1 MDFFRRLRPYLSL
14 LGFALVLGLAVGI
27 HSTHLLRFADQSIY
41 DAQIRWLR
49 ANASTPLA
57 QDVVVIGLDEAAY
70 ETIPEPTALWHRHL
84 ADLLTGLA
92 QAHPAVV
99 GLATPLPVRSYNFL
113 IEGIDIPLTEAL
125 KRQKTAA
132 PLLIGQPPGIGNRL
146 RPIAPEIV
154 AAAGAD
160 SIASLA
166 ICEDSDGVVRRINQ
180 PRCQMEEQTPPLALA
195 MARQL
200 GRQGS
205 PSGMIDYTVGGPIDY
220 TPVGDVLD
228 WIRRGEHDKVR
239 ALVAGRAVVV
249 ANLLPTE
256 IRHRLP
262 VQLAAWEPGS
272 RTEPGAVAQIQAL
285 RSLLARG
292 LIERVP
298 ESVSLLLIGLA
309 SLFWF
314 GPPRRRK
321 TLLAGGLALMLLAGS
336 TYALWNSRYL
346 PTATVLGA
354 LLLAVLLRSLWDG
367 LRQHRHRQTLR
378 SMLAGHVSPQVLR
391 SILGGTLTLEGEG
404 QRTGVTL
411 LATGIRGF
419 SRRSEQDSAAAMVDL
434 LNRFHAEATA
444 AIQAHGGAIDRY
456 VGDGLVAVF
465 GLPQPL
471 EAPQRNALEAAQEIL
486 RRLERLN
493 AELTADGQEEV
504 RIGIGLADGE
514 VLAGYVG
521 PPQHREFSVIG
532 AAVIH
537 VLELQ
542 AMSRH
547 TAQPVLC
554 TREVAAAVGFAGG
567 LAKLDPLPLRN
578 GSTAELWGWT
588 PPRPQALP
596 SPTEP
601 LPETPR

>member
-1 MDFFRRLRPYLSL
+1 MRIFRQIHSYLTPI
-14 LGFALVLGLAVGI
+14 GFVLILALAFGI
-27 HSTHLLRFADQSIY
+27 HSAHLLRFADQSVY
-41 DAQIRWLR
+41 DAQTRWLR

-70 ETIPEPTALWHRHL
+70 ETIPEPTSLWHRHL

-113 IEGIDIPLTEAL
+113 IEGIDIPLSEAL
-125 KRQKTAA
+125 KRQKSAA
-132 PLLIGQPPGIGNRL
+132 PLVIGQPLGIGNRL
-146 RPIAPEIV
+146 RPIAPEML

-160 SIASLA
+160 TIASLA
-166 ICEDSDGVVRRINQ
+166 ICEDADGVVRRINQ
-180 PRCQMEEQTPPLALA
+180 QRCQSEDKNDPLALA
-195 MARQL
+195 MARHL

-205 PSGMIDYTVGGPIDY
+205 VSGLIDYTVGGPIDY
-220 TPVGDVLD
+220 TPIGDVLD
-228 WIRRGEHDKVR
+228 WIRRGEHDRVR
-239 ALVAGRAVVV
+239 ALVEGRAVIV

-256 IRHRLP
+256 TRHRLP
-262 VQLAAWEPGS
+262 VQLAGWEPGS
-272 RTEPGAVAQIQAL
+272 RTEPGAVVHIQAL

-292 LIERVP
+292 LIERMP
-298 ESVSLLLIGLA
+298 EPVSLLLIGLV

-314 GPPRRRK
+314 GPHSRRK
-321 TLLAGGLALMLLAGS
+321 TLLAITLALVLLTGS

-354 LLLAVLLRSLWDG
+354 LLLAVLLRLLWDG
-367 LRQHRHRQTLR
+367 LRQYRHKQALR
-378 SMLAGHVSPQVLR
+378 SMLAGHVSSQVLR
-391 SILGGTLTLEGEG
+391 SILGGTLALEGEG
-404 QRTGVTL
+404 QRSRVTL

-419 SRRSEQDSAAAMVDL
+419 SRHSEQATAATMIDL
-434 LNRFHAEATA
+434 LNRFHAEAAA

-471 EAPQRNALEAAQEIL
+471 DAPQRNALEAAQEIL
-486 RRLERLN
+486 WRLERLN
-493 AELTADGQEEV
+493 AELAASGQEGLQ
-504 RIGIGLADGE
+504 IGIGLSDGE

-532 AAVIH
+532 AAVIR

-547 TAQPVLC
+547 TSHPVLC
-554 TREVAAAVGFAGG
+554 TQEVAGAVGFAGG
-567 LAKLDPLPLRN
+567 LTKLDPLPLRD
-578 GSTAELWGWT
+578 GTTPELWGWT

-596 SPTEP
+596 PPVEP
-601 LPETPR
+601 RR

>member
-1 MDFFRRLRPYLSL
+1 MDFFRLLRPYLSS
-14 LGFALVLGLAVGI
+14 LGFVLAFALAFGL
-27 HSTHLLRFADQSIY
+27 HSTHLLRFADQSVY
-41 DAQIRWLR
+41 DVQTRWLR

-132 PLLIGQPPGIGNRL
+132 PLVIGQPLGIGNRL
-146 RPIAPEIV
+146 RPIAPEML

-166 ICEDSDGVVRRINQ
+166 ICEDVDGVVRRINQ
-180 PRCQMEEQTPPLALA
+180 QRCQSEDKKDPLALA
-195 MARQL
+195 MARHL

-205 PSGMIDYTVGGPIDY
+205 VSGMIDYTVGGPIDY
-220 TPVGDVLD
+220 TPVGEVLD
-228 WIRRGEHDKVR
+228 WIRRGEHNKVR
-239 ALVAGRAVVV
+239 ALVEGRAVIV

-256 IRHRLP
+256 TRHRLP

-272 RTEPGAVAQIQAL
+272 HTEPGAVAQIQAL

-298 ESVSLLLIGLA
+298 EPVSLLLIGLV

-314 GPPRRRK
+314 GPHSRRK
-321 TLLAGGLALMLLAGS
+321 TLLAVALALMLLAGS

-346 PTATVLGA
+346 PTTTVLGA
-354 LLLAVLLRSLWDG
+354 LLLAILLRFLWDG
-367 LRQHRHRQTLR
+367 LRQYRHRQALR

-404 QRTGVTL
+404 QRSKVTL

-419 SRRSEQDSAAAMVDL
+419 SRRSERDTAATMIDL
-434 LNRFHAEATA
+434 LNRFYAEAA
-444 AIQAHGGAIDRY
+444 AAVQAHGGAIDQY

-471 EAPQRNALEAAQEIL
+471 DAPQRNALEAAQEIL

-493 AELTADGQEEV
+493 AELAASGQEEV
-504 RIGIGLADGE
+504 QIGIGLSDGE

-532 AAVIH
+532 AAVIR

-547 TAQPVLC
+547 TAHPVLC
-554 TREVAAAVGFAGG
+554 TREVAGAVGFAGG
-567 LAKLDPLPLRN
+567 LTKLDPMPLRD
-578 GSTAELWGWT
+578 GSTPELWGWT

-596 SPTEP
+596 PPVEP
-601 LPETPR
+601 QR